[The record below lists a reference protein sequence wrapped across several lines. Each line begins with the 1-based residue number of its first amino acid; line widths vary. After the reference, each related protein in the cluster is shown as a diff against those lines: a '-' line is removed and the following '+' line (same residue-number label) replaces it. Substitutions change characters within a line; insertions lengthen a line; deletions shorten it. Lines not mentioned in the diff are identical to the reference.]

1 MVALG
6 VWLWGCCVGKQIK
19 ILQESLED
27 IGRVQTQDPT
37 RVGWYSN
44 RIFPQPSSRSDILP
58 KLFQP
63 GHAPG
68 AQPQIQ

>member
-6 VWLWGCCVGKQIK
+6 VWLWGCCVGKLVK

-37 RVGWYSN
+37 RAGLVFRQDLSPTQQ
-44 RIFPQPSSRSDILP
+44 RL
-58 KLFQP
+58 
-63 GHAPG
+63 
-68 AQPQIQ
+68 